1 MPKPS
6 DGKPFDRL
14 GDRKIMELKYK
25 LILASNSPRRKELL
39 AGLGVPFEVRV
50 LQDIDEHYPENLPVN
65 EVARYIAKEKADA
78 YRRIVAADELI
89 ITADTVVIV
98 GDEILGKPMDE
109 ADAVRMLR
117 LLSGRTHQVTT
128 GVCLLTAEKERCF
141 DVTTDVTFKTL
152 TDEEIHYYVNR
163 YRPFDKAGAYG
174 IQEWIGYIGVTGLNG
189 SYYNVMG
196 LPVQRIYQELTKHY

>member
-1 MPKPS
+1 
-6 DGKPFDRL
+6 
-14 GDRKIMELKYK
+14 
-25 LILASNSPRRKELL
+25 
-39 AGLGVPFEVRV
+39 
-50 LQDIDEHYPENLPVN
+50 
-65 EVARYIAKEKADA
+65 
-78 YRRIVAADELI
+78 
-89 ITADTVVIV
+89 VIV